1 VQRYEYSIENP
12 KKNDF
17 SVLWWL
23 KISNFAPF
31 FEILCKNLMRFLNK
45 YLVVVGTMLFLV
57 SCHQRQERVVTPYG
71 SVLDSV
77 EVTED
82 FDLPDI
88 QTNGELIM
96 ATVSGPETYYDYHGR
111 QLGTQYL
118 ICQHFADSLGVRLR
132 IDVCRDSVE
141 LRRRLDE
148 GEADL
153 VAWPTPGEIEVG
165 AEKPELAEEL
175 ALWYHP
181 DRIAAAKK
189 EEQDLLTVK
198 KVRRRIFSPMLD
210 KRGGIISHYDQYFIA
225 YSRDIRWD
233 WRLLAAQCYQES
245 TFDPKAVSFAGA
257 KGLMQIMP
265 GTADHLG
272 VSRSRLYEPEANI
285 AAATK
290 YIAELQRT
298 FADIGDHYERTN
310 FVLASY
316 NGGAHHIRDAMAL
329 AKRDGKNNH
338 RWGEVAPYVLK
349 LAQPKYYN
357 DPLVKY
363 GYMRGSETVDY
374 VSKIRQR
381 FAGYQGV
388 KSPHMGFHV
397 SKPRKADQRKK
408 KYDLQN

>member
-1 VQRYEYSIENP
+1 MLHGQKLVTLHRFSRFLYSI
-12 KKNDF
+12 
-17 SVLWWL
+17 
-23 KISNFAPF
+23 
-31 FEILCKNLMRFLNK
+31 LMRFVNK
-45 YLVVVGTMLFLV
+45 YTTAVGAVLLLL
-57 SCHQRQERVVTPYG
+57 SCQQRQERVVTPYG

-77 EVTED
+77 AVTED
-82 FDLPDI
+82 FDLDDI
-88 QTNGELIM
+88 QTNGELIV
-96 ATVSGPETYYDYHGR
+96 ATVSGPDTYYDYRGK

-132 IDVCRDSVE
+132 IDVCRDSAE
-141 LRRRLDE
+141 LKRRLQD
-148 GEADL
+148 GEVDL

-165 AEKPELAEEL
+165 SDKPELAEEL
-175 ALWYHP
+175 AVWYHP

-189 EEQDLLTVK
+189 EEQELLTVR

-210 KRGGIISHYDQYFIA
+210 KRGGIISHYDQYFIT

-272 VSRSRLYEPEANI
+272 VSRSRLYEPEVNI

-290 YIAELQRT
+290 YIAQLQRT

-316 NGGAHHIRDAMAL
+316 NGGSHHIRDAMAL
-329 AKRDGKNNH
+329 AKRDGKNPR
-338 RWGEVAPYVLK
+338 RWSEVSPYVLR
-349 LAQPKYYN
+349 LAQPRYYN

-374 VSKIRQR
+374 VAKIRQR
-381 FAGYQGV
+381 YAGYQGV
-388 KSPHMGFHV
+388 KSPHMGFHP
-397 SKPRKADQRKK
+397 SQPRKAEQRKK
-408 KYDLQN
+408 KYDIR

>member
-1 VQRYEYSIENP
+1 
-12 KKNDF
+12 
-17 SVLWWL
+17 
-23 KISNFAPF
+23 
-31 FEILCKNLMRFLNK
+31 
-45 YLVVVGTMLFLV
+45 MLFLV

-132 IDVCRDSVE
+132 IDVCRDSAE
-141 LRRRLDE
+141 LRRRLEE

-153 VAWPTPGEIEVG
+153 VAWTTPGQFEVG

-181 DRIAAAKK
+181 DRIVAAKK

>member
-1 VQRYEYSIENP
+1 
-12 KKNDF
+12 
-17 SVLWWL
+17 
-23 KISNFAPF
+23 
-31 FEILCKNLMRFLNK
+31 MRFLNK
-45 YLVVVGTMLFLV
+45 YLVVVGAMLLLV

-96 ATVSGPETYYDYHGR
+96 LTLTGPENYYDYHGHGM
-111 QLGTQYL
+111 GTQYL
-118 ICQHFADSLGVRLR
+118 LCEKFAQKLGVSLRVEVCKDTTEMVRRLQNGDGDIVAFPLPKKFKGIRYCGAGVDSLHVQWAVQKGNQELADSLNQ
-132 IDVCRDSVE
+132 
-141 LRRRLDE
+141 
-148 GEADL
+148 
-153 VAWPTPGEIEVG
+153 WFQ
-165 AEKPELAEEL
+165 PEMIAQVKSEESF
-175 ALWYHP
+175 
-181 DRIAAAKK
+181 
-189 EEQDLLTVK
+189 LLSTRSITRHVY
-198 KVRRRIFSPMLD
+198 SPMLN
-210 KRGGIISHYDQYFIA
+210 RAEGVISHYDRYFQMYAPIA
-225 YSRDIRWD
+225 RWD
-233 WRLLAAQCYQES
+233 WRLMAAQCYQES
-245 TFDPKAVSFAGA
+245 TFDPRAHSWVGA
-257 KGLMQIMP
+257 CGLMQIMP

-374 VSKIRQR
+374 VSKISQR

>member
-1 VQRYEYSIENP
+1 
-12 KKNDF
+12 
-17 SVLWWL
+17 
-23 KISNFAPF
+23 
-31 FEILCKNLMRFLNK
+31 MRFLNK

-153 VAWPTPGEIEVG
+153 VAWTTPGQFEVG

-181 DRIAAAKK
+181 DRIVAAKK

>member
-1 VQRYEYSIENP
+1 
-12 KKNDF
+12 
-17 SVLWWL
+17 
-23 KISNFAPF
+23 
-31 FEILCKNLMRFLNK
+31 MRFLNK
-45 YLVVVGTMLFLV
+45 YLVVVGAMLLLV

-132 IDVCRDSVE
+132 IDVCRDSAE
-141 LRRRLDE
+141 LRRRLVE

-210 KRGGIISHYDQYFIA
+210 KRGGIISHYDQFFIA

-290 YIAELQRT
+290 YIAKLQRT

>member
-45 YLVVVGTMLFLV
+45 YLVVVGAMLLLV

-132 IDVCRDSVE
+132 IDVCRDSAE

>member
-1 VQRYEYSIENP
+1 
-12 KKNDF
+12 
-17 SVLWWL
+17 
-23 KISNFAPF
+23 
-31 FEILCKNLMRFLNK
+31 MRFLNK

-111 QLGTQYL
+111 HLGTQYL

-132 IDVCRDSVE
+132 IDVCRDSAE

-189 EEQDLLTVK
+189 EEQELLTVK

-374 VSKIRQR
+374 VSKISQR

>member
-1 VQRYEYSIENP
+1 
-12 KKNDF
+12 
-17 SVLWWL
+17 
-23 KISNFAPF
+23 
-31 FEILCKNLMRFLNK
+31 MRFLNK
-45 YLVVVGTMLFLV
+45 YLVVAGAMLLLV
-57 SCHQRQERVVTPYG
+57 SCRQRQERLVTPYG

-82 FDLPDI
+82 FDLADI

-132 IDVCRDSVE
+132 IDVCRDSAE

-148 GEADL
+148 GEADI

-198 KVRRRIFSPMLD
+198 KVKRRIFSPMLD
-210 KRGGIISHYDQYFIA
+210 KRGGIISHYDQFFIA

-272 VSRSRLYEPEANI
+272 VSRSRLYEPETNI

-329 AKRDGKNNH
+329 AKLDGKNNH
-338 RWGEVAPYVLK
+338 RWSEVAPYVLK

>member
-1 VQRYEYSIENP
+1 MQ
-12 KKNDF
+12 
-17 SVLWWL
+17 
-23 KISNFAPF
+23 KIDA
-31 FEILCKNLMRFLNK
+31 FLNK
-45 YLVVVGTMLFLV
+45 YSIVVGGLMLLA

-82 FDLPDI
+82 FDLLDI
-88 QTNGELIM
+88 QTNGELIV
-96 ATVSGPETYYDYHGR
+96 ATTNGPDTYYDYRGK

-132 IDVCRDSVE
+132 IDVCRDSAE
-141 LRRRLDE
+141 LKRRLED

-153 VAWPTPGEIEVG
+153 IAWGTPGQFEVG

-189 EEQDLLTVK
+189 EEMELLTVK

-257 KGLMQIMP
+257 KGLMQIMS

-272 VSRSRLYEPEANI
+272 VSRSKLYEPETNI

-329 AKRDGKNNH
+329 AKRDGKNPH
-338 RWGEVAPYVLK
+338 RWSEVEHYVLR
-349 LAQPKYYN
+349 LAQPRYYN
-357 DPLVKY
+357 DPIVKY

-374 VSKIRQR
+374 VAKIRQR
-381 FAGYQGV
+381 YAGYQGV
-388 KSPHMGFHV
+388 KSPHVGFHP

-408 KYDLQN
+408 KYDL

>member
-1 VQRYEYSIENP
+1 VQRYEYSVENP

-45 YLVVVGTMLFLV
+45 YLVVVGAMLLLV
-57 SCHQRQERVVTPYG
+57 SCRQRQERVVTPYG

-82 FDLPDI
+82 FDLADI

-132 IDVCRDSVE
+132 IDVCRDSAE

-148 GEADL
+148 GEADI

-175 ALWYHP
+175 AQWYHP
-181 DRIAAAKK
+181 DRIDAAKK

-198 KVRRRIFSPMLD
+198 KVKRRIFSPMLD
-210 KRGGIISHYDQYFIA
+210 KRGGIISHYDQFFIA

-272 VSRSRLYEPEANI
+272 VARSRLYEPETNI

-338 RWGEVAPYVLK
+338 RWSEVAPYVLK

-388 KSPHMGFHV
+388 KSPHAGFHP

-408 KYDLQN
+408 KYDL